1 MKNSINALRVLT
13 MDEINEAN
21 SGHPGVVLGFAPVAY
36 VLFKE
41 HLKVTPNK
49 ADWFNRD
56 RFVLASGHASSMLYS
71 LLHLKGFDVS
81 MKDLKNFRKLNS
93 KTPGHPEFGHTE
105 GVDSTSGPLRGQAP
119 QGP

>member
-56 RFVLASGHASSMLYS
+56 RFVMSSGHGSALLYSMLFFPTLFVCYWLMGLVIDNQIFKTRIKS
-71 LLHLKGFDVS
+71 DIPI
-81 MKDLKNFRKLNS
+81 KL
-93 KTPGHPEFGHTE
+93 
-105 GVDSTSGPLRGQAP
+105 
-119 QGP
+119 